1 MVLTPDRAI
10 VNVARIVLLLVTFGV
25 SAADEPKQGGA
36 KDLKGRWT
44 AVLIIFRGQPAKQDA
59 VRNFEATFDGRT
71 YTNIVGGKLDRGGNV
86 HSRRFES
93 PKTIDFHITTGP
105 DQGKQQLAI
114 YKLEGERL
122 TMVFSEPGSSERPKS
137 FDPGTSGEAVF
148 TRAKY

>member
-1 MVLTPDRAI
+1 M
-10 VNVARIVLLLVTFGV
+10 NVARIVLLLVTFGV

-44 AVLIIFRGQPAKQDA
+44 AVLMIFRGQPVEQDA
-59 VRNFEATFDGRT
+59 VRNFEATFDERT
-71 YTNIVGGKLDRGGNV
+71 YTNIVGGKLVEEGTYTVDD
-86 HSRRFES
+86 SSS

-137 FDPGTSGEAVF
+137 FDPGTSKAKAVF
-148 TRAKY
+148 KRAKY